1 MIGLGMAPSMAW
13 RFEGRLT
20 VVVHGQK
27 NPSNLEWQSMLRD
40 ETARG
45 RSESGRTLIVSHG
58 GGPDGRQ
65 RELLAQ
71 QMTTRPAP
79 TCIMTSS
86 PLVRAITAALLFF
99 NRGMKV
105 VGLDERERAYDFL
118 TLSAPEREA
127 ADRLRREMEAEIGLT
142 PPRAVAERR

>member
-1 MIGLGMAPSMAW
+1 MSPSMAW

-20 VVVHGQK
+20 VVLHGPR

-40 ETARG
+40 EAAR
-45 RSESGRTLIVSHG
+45 SKPDNGRTLVISYG

-65 RELLAQ
+65 RDLLAQ
-71 QMTTRPAP
+71 QMQTKSVP

-86 PLVRAITAALLFF
+86 AMVRAITAALLFF
-99 NRGMKV
+99 NRNMKV

-118 TLSAPEREA
+118 NLSAPEREA
-127 ADRLRREMEAEIGLT
+127 AERARRELEATVGIVQN
-142 PPRAVAERR
+142 PRANQGR

>member
-1 MIGLGMAPSMAW
+1 MAW

-20 VVVHGQK
+20 VVVHGHN

-45 RSESGRTLIVSHG
+45 RSENGRTLIVSHG

-65 RELLAQ
+65 RELLTQ

-79 TCIMTSS
+79 TCIMTAS

-105 VGLDERERAYDFL
+105 VALDERERAYDFL
-118 TLSAPEREA
+118 GLSGTERTT
-127 ADRLRREMEAEIGLT
+127 ADRLRRELEAEIGIGT
-142 PPRAVAERR
+142 PPAGAPRT